1 MVGISLLLIIAI
13 GVAGAMVAVRTDLM
27 PGKWGK
33 ALDITYLI
41 IVALGLLLALGTIVL
56 AWMDSPTL

>member
-1 MVGISLLLIIAI
+1 MQRVQETETKGICKQSQSKGKGLIM
-13 GVAGAMVAVRTDLM
+13 GR
-27 PGKWGK
+27 WGK

-41 IVALGLLLALGTIVL
+41 IVVLGLLLALGTIIL